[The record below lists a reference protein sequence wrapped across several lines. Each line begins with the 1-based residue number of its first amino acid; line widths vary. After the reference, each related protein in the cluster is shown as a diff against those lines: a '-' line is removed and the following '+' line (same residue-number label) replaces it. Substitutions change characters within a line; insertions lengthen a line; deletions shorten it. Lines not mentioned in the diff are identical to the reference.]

1 MTIQTKLLIF
11 IGVTLLCSFIGF
23 ELINYQTTKQD
34 IENSLLEQA
43 ENLRNTLMA
52 TRRVYHQQFIN
63 SGVPLTDKTLGFL
76 PAYAL
81 SKISEDFSNWDNSGI
96 SFNNVSD
103 QPRNPK
109 HAANS
114 VELEAMSYF
123 RKYPNEKILFKPFT
137 KTDGESFYLYAR
149 PIWVEKYC
157 IKCHGKREEAPE
169 TIRRLYDNAWNYQ
182 VGDLRGILSIK
193 LPASTITKKTWYS
206 FKRGIIL
213 HTIILIVIFII
224 VIVLVQRNII
234 YPLNHIIN
242 GIQKFGRG
250 DYTSRVVE
258 FKGEFGVMSHE
269 FNNMAQQISA
279 QQVKLSVLNSQLEK
293 QVIERSNE
301 IEKREQVEQA
311 LAKSNALLEAVIEQ
325 APFAVQICE
334 GTTNNWR
341 ITTTNKEAQ
350 RIIGATEEQQRGL
363 GISYGEIIHPEKLTW
378 QMLYPD
384 GSLWPPQDAPLSIA
398 MSQGK
403 VTKNVEMIIKRADG
417 IEHTILCNATPIH
430 NNKGKTI
437 ASIIVYPDITERKQ
451 AEQALQES
459 EERFRTLVSN
469 IPGVIYRCA
478 NDKDWTMLYVN
489 DEIEKLSGYPVDDF
503 INNNVRSFA
512 SIVYPEDQ
520 ELIDQNIQK
529 SVNNKTAYT
538 ITYRINHKNGNTKWF
553 SERGKG
559 IFDEQGKLLWLDGII
574 FDITVQKLAEAA
586 VQKEQNK
593 LISIFNAIPNGVYIV
608 DKQFNVEYINPV
620 IEQEFGQ
627 INGGKCYSY
636 FHDRTEVCPWC
647 KNEPVF
653 AGNSIRWEWYS
664 SKQNK
669 YYDVFDMPIQN
680 ADGSFSKFK
689 MLHDTTEHKQ
699 AEIALLEQAERQK
712 ALLSSIP
719 AFVYF
724 KDRQLNYVAVN
735 QALADML
742 NVNIEDFASKTD
754 YDFFS
759 KEDAESYR
767 KWDSQV
773 MESGIPIRNFEETV
787 IAPDGQK
794 KYVLTTKAPYR
805 DAKGVVI
812 GIVGTTLDI
821 TERKQAEIALLE
833 QQKLLKTVLNSTP
846 DLYVLKD
853 KDCIYRSVNTAFC
866 SFLGKSE
873 KDIIGKTD
881 YDLFPAEE
889 AKKYIT
895 GDKAV
900 MKGKQQQKE
909 IWEIMGFSSIQWLK
923 VVKTNILNENGES
936 AGVLC
941 SVTDISELKET
952 EQALIAAKES
962 AEAANR
968 AKSEFLAN
976 MSHEIRTPM
985 NAVIGF
991 SDILASKI
999 TDKKHKS
1006 YLNSIQTGGKA
1017 LLTLINDILDLSKI
1031 EAGRLDIQYEPVNP
1045 QQIFTELQQI
1055 FSLKMAE
1062 KNLELIMEI
1071 DENLPLA
1078 LYLDE
1083 TRLRQVLLNLIGNA
1097 IKFTDNGYIKL
1108 CANKIYTG
1116 DDQSQVNLIMAVED
1130 SGIGVPAEQQALI
1143 FESFK
1148 QQEGQST
1155 RKYGGTGLGLA
1166 ITKRL
1171 VEMMNGHIFVENNPG
1186 KGSRFEIVLHE
1197 VKVANT
1203 QPTVVQDNTFD
1214 PNQITFAK
1222 TCVLVVDD
1230 IESNRDL
1237 IKEYLSQVNLEI
1249 ICAENG
1255 QQALLFV
1262 EEYHPALILMDIRMP
1277 EMDGYEATKRLK
1289 DNPNTA
1295 NIPVIAL
1302 TASVV
1307 ALDEKHKIETRGF
1320 NGYLAKPVNI
1330 FELLNELS
1338 NYLKHTI
1345 NEAVVPQT
1353 TEIDYTIN
1361 PAEIANLPEL
1371 QNQIRQE
1378 VRPLLE
1384 EVETAMEMGMVAELA
1399 EKMIQ
1404 LGKEYNIPA
1413 FIQYGESLKESSET
1427 FEIDYIQMA
1436 LEGLPALLSMEL
1448 GKFIN
1453 H

>member
-1 MTIQTKLLIF
+1 MTIQTKLLIS
-11 IGVTLLCSFIGF
+11 IGIILIFSFIGL

-52 TRRVYHQQFIN
+52 TRRVYHKQFIN

-109 HAANS
+109 HAANN
-114 VELEAMSYF
+114 VELEAMGHF
-123 RKYPNEKILFKPFT
+123 QKYPDEKILFKPFT
-137 KTDGESFYLYAR
+137 KNDGEPFYLYAR

-157 IKCHGKREEAPE
+157 LKCHGKREEAPE
-169 TIRRLYDNAWNYQ
+169 TIRRLYDTAWNYQ

-193 LPASTITKKTWYS
+193 LPASTIAEKAWYS
-206 FKRGIIL
+206 FKRGIISHL
-213 HTIILIVIFII
+213 VIFVVIFIVVII
-224 VIVLVQRNII
+224 VVRRNVI
-234 YPLNHIIN
+234 YPLNYISN
-242 GIQKFGRG
+242 CMQKFAQG
-250 DYTSRVVE
+250 DYSQRVVE
-258 FKGEFGVMSHE
+258 FKGEFGAMSNE
-269 FNNMAQQISA
+269 FNNMAQQISE
-279 QQVKLSVLNSQLEK
+279 QQVKLFVLNSQLEK
-293 QVIERSNE
+293 QVIERNND

-325 APFAVQICE
+325 APFAIQICE

-350 RIIGATEEQQRGL
+350 RITGATEEQQRGL

-384 GSLWPPQDAPLSIA
+384 GSLWPPQDAPLPIA

-403 VTKNVEMIIKRADG
+403 VTKNAEMIIKRADG

-437 ASIIVYPDITERKQ
+437 ASIIVYPDITESKQ
-451 AEQALQES
+451 AEQALQKS

-503 INNNVRSFA
+503 INNNVRSFG
-512 SIVYPEDQ
+512 SIIYPEDQ
-520 ELIDQNIQK
+520 ELVDQNIQK

-627 INGGKCYSY
+627 INGRKCYSY

-653 AGNSIRWEWYS
+653 AGNSVRWEWYS

-680 ADGSFSKFK
+680 ADGSLSKFK

-699 AEIALLEQAERQK
+699 AEIALLEQTERQK

-735 QALADML
+735 QALANML
-742 NVNIEDFASKTD
+742 NVNIDDFAGKTD

-773 MESGIPIRNFEETV
+773 MESGIPIHNFEETV

-821 TERKQAEIALLE
+821 TERKQAEMVLESSEKRFRALFEKFPVAYQSLDENGCFLDVNPEME
-833 QQKLLKTVLNSTP
+833 QLLGYHA
-846 DLYVLKD
+846 DEM
-853 KDCIYRSVNTAFC
+853 
-866 SFLGKSE
+866 LGKSFGDFWTE
-873 KDIIGKTD
+873 ETSSR
-881 YDLFPAEE
+881 FPNAFCQFKECGIANNE
-889 AKKYIT
+889 LYLLKK
-895 GDKAV
+895 
-900 MKGKQQQKE
+900 
-909 IWEIMGFSSIQWLK
+909 
-923 VVKTNILNENGES
+923 NGEEITIIINGRVQYDS
-936 AGVLC
+936 KGNYVRSHCTLH
-941 SVTDISELKET
+941 DIT
-952 EQALIAAKES
+952 EHKRMEAQLISAKE
-962 AEAANR
+962 AADHANR

-1006 YLNSIQTGGKA
+1006 YLSSIQTGGKA

-1031 EAGRLDIQYEPVNP
+1031 EAGRLEIQYEPMNP
-1045 QQIFTELQQI
+1045 QIIFTELQQI
-1055 FSLKMAE
+1055 FSLKIAE
-1062 KNLELIMEI
+1062 KNLGLIMEI

-1097 IKFTDNGYIKL
+1097 IKFTESGYIKL
-1108 CANKIYTG
+1108 CANKIYTE
-1116 DDQSQVNLIMAVED
+1116 DDHSKVDLIMAVED

-1155 RKYGGTGLGLA
+1155 RKYGGTGLGLT

-1214 PNQITFAK
+1214 PNQITFEK

-1330 FELLNELS
+1330 SDLLNELS

-1345 NEAVVPQT
+1345 NEVVVPQT

-1361 PAEIANLPEL
+1361 PAEIAKLSEL
-1371 QNQIRQE
+1371 QNRLRQE
-1378 VRPLLE
+1378 VIPLLE
-1384 EVETAMEMGMVAELA
+1384 EVETAIEMGMVAELA

-1413 FIQYGESLKESSET
+1413 FIQYGEPLKESSET
-1427 FEIDYIQMA
+1427 FEIDYIQTA
-1436 LEGLPALLSMEL
+1436 FERLPALLSMV
-1448 GKFIN
+1448 N
-1453 H
+1453 V

>member
-109 HAANS
+109 HAANN

-123 RKYPNEKILFKPFT
+123 RKYPDEKILFKPFT
-137 KTDGESFYLYAR
+137 KTDGEPFYLYAR

-157 IKCHGKREEAPE
+157 LKCHGKREEAPE
-169 TIRRLYDNAWNYQ
+169 TIRRLYDTAWNYQ

-193 LPASTITKKTWYS
+193 LPASTIAEKAWYS
-206 FKRGIIL
+206 FKRGIISHL
-213 HTIILIVIFII
+213 VIFVVIFIVVII
-224 VIVLVQRNII
+224 VVQRNVI
-234 YPLNHIIN
+234 YPLNHIVN

-279 QQVKLSVLNSQLEK
+279 QQAKLSVLNSQLEK
-293 QVIERSNE
+293 QIIERNDDIAE
-301 IEKREQVEQA
+301 REQVEQA

-334 GTTNNWR
+334 GTTNNWW

-350 RIIGATEEQQRGL
+350 HITGATEEQQRGL
-363 GISYGEIIHPEKLTW
+363 GISYGEIIHPEKLIW

-384 GSLWPPQDAPLSIA
+384 GSSWLPQDTPLPMA

-403 VTKNVEMIIKRADG
+403 ITKNAEMIIKRADG

-430 NNKGKTI
+430 NNKGKII
-437 ASIIVYPDITERKQ
+437 AGIIVYPDITERKQ

-469 IPGVIYRCA
+469 IPGIIYRCA
-478 NDKDWTMLYVN
+478 NDKDWTMLYLN

-503 INNNVRSFA
+503 INNNVRSFG
-512 SIVYPEDQ
+512 SIIYPEDQ
-520 ELIDQNIQK
+520 ELVDQNIQK

-759 KEDAESYR
+759 KENAESYR

-821 TERKQAEIALLE
+821 TERKQVEIALLE

-881 YDLFPAEE
+881 YDLFPTEE

-923 VVKTNILNENGES
+923 VVKTNILNESGES

-1055 FSLKMAE
+1055 FSLKMAA

-1116 DDQSQVNLIMAVED
+1116 DDHSKVDLIIAVED
-1130 SGIGVPAEQQALI
+1130 SGIGVPVDQQTLI

-1148 QQEGQST
+1148 QQDGQST

-1171 VEMMNGHIFVENNPG
+1171 VEMMNGHIFVESNSG

-1203 QPTVVQDNTFD
+1203 QSTVVQDNTFD
-1214 PNQITFAK
+1214 PNQITFEK

-1330 FELLNELS
+1330 SDLLGELS
-1338 NYLKHTI
+1338 HYLKYAKKDVTDI
-1345 NEAVVPQT
+1345 SQITT
-1353 TEIDYTIN
+1353 TEVSNAIN
-1361 PAEIANLPEL
+1361 QAEIVNLPEL
-1371 QNQIRQE
+1371 QNQLKQE
-1378 VRPLLE
+1378 VMPLLE

-1413 FIQYGESLKESSET
+1413 FIQYGEPLKESTET
-1427 FEIDYIQMA
+1427 FEIDYIQTA
-1436 LEGLPALLSMEL
+1436 LEGLPALLSMV
-1448 GKFIN
+1448 N
-1453 H
+1453 V